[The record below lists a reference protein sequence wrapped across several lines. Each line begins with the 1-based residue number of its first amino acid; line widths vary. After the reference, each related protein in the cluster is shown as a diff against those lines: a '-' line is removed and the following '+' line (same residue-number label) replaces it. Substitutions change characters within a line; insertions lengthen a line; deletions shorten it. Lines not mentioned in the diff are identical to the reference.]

1 MKKLVSIVLFSF
13 ILSGVSYSQSSYS
26 VITNRV
32 LLSVLVNN
40 DTVLIENLKNK
51 VRLNGELGI
60 LEVTYNNLD
69 SRIVSGREDRE
80 LKSDITFMFWN
91 EFEWLEERL
100 KSDAQEVKFT
110 DELLVVVQGEEE
122 PIQANFTITRIRG
135 GQGFIS
141 MIEIEGHFSPDA
153 LQYDFPDLMF
163 KKDLQFKIILQ
174 VQVTN

>member
-1 MKKLVSIVLFSF
+1 MKKLISIVLFTF
-13 ILSGVSYSQSSYS
+13 VLTGVNYSQSSYS
-26 VITNRV
+26 VLTNRV

-51 VRLNGELGI
+51 VRLNGELGL
-60 LEVTYNNLD
+60 LEVIYSNQD
-69 SRIVSGREDRE
+69 ARVVSGRKEKE
-80 LKSDITFMFWN
+80 LRSEILFKFWN
-91 EFEWLEERL
+91 EYEWLGERL

-110 DELLVVVQGEEE
+110 DELLVDILGEEE
-122 PIQANFTITRIRG
+122 SIQANFTITRIRG

-163 KKDLQFKIILQ
+163 KKDLQFKIILN